1 MSNHSASESTAIVA
15 VCDLGPADGLTVAV
29 KDCLDIAGTPTRCGS
44 AALAA
49 APVATAHAA
58 VVEKL
63 LAGGCRI
70 TAKTR
75 MHEFAYGMT
84 GVNLFEGTPVN
95 PRWPDRIPGGSSSG
109 SAVAVAAGE
118 VDFSIGTDTGG
129 SVRQPAICC
138 GVVGF
143 KPTFGRI
150 DRRGASPAAS
160 SLDCIGPFAR
170 SVDMIEKAMAVIDPT
185 FVPHGMD
192 VTARLGFLMPG
203 DEPDPAM
210 SEAVQALSA
219 SEPTGMPVTLSLFDD
234 AFKAG
239 MIVIGYETAA
249 AFGHFLDEGAPL
261 GADVKARLAAART
274 LPAAEVAWA
283 ETVRTRFTAEVD
295 AVLEQ
300 VDFIV
305 TPALPLPP
313 PLLEEASDPAKVL
326 SLTRYLRPF
335 NLSGHP
341 AIVLPAVTASGLPS
355 GVQII
360 GRKGDDA
367 RLIAMARRIAATTP
381 IFETKE

>member
-1 MSNHSASESTAIVA
+1 
-15 VCDLGPADGLTVAV
+15 
-29 KDCLDIAGTPTRCGS
+29 
-44 AALAA
+44 
-49 APVATAHAA
+49 
-58 VVEKL
+58 
-63 LAGGCRI
+63 
-70 TAKTR
+70 
-75 MHEFAYGMT
+75 
-84 GVNLFEGTPVN
+84 
-95 PRWPDRIPGGSSSG
+95 
-109 SAVAVAAGE
+109 
-118 VDFSIGTDTGG
+118 
-129 SVRQPAICC
+129 
-138 GVVGF
+138 
-143 KPTFGRI
+143 
-150 DRRGASPAAS
+150 
-160 SLDCIGPFAR
+160 
-170 SVDMIEKAMAVIDPT
+170 
-185 FVPHGMD
+185 
-192 VTARLGFLMPG
+192 
-203 DEPDPAM
+203 
-210 SEAVQALSA
+210 
-219 SEPTGMPVTLSLFDD
+219 
-234 AFKAG
+234 